1 MFDIRKHEP
10 LWGKWYIDSLLGRG
24 AFGSVYKVHQ
34 EEFNKTRF
42 SAVKILSIPRDDE
55 ELRQMIGEGLDKD
68 ALKAYLHVCVTS
80 ILSEIDLMSQF
91 SGNSHFVSLMDHEII
106 ERTGSIGWDI
116 LMRMEL
122 LTSLADRTAAQ
133 PLSPAETIK
142 MGIHICRALEL
153 CAQNR
158 IIHRDIKPANIF
170 VSPYGEYKLG
180 DFGIAR
186 TLDQTLAN
194 LSQKG
199 TNAYMAPEVFKHEP
213 YGPCADIC
221 SLGIVM
227 YRCLNHNRIPFLPD
241 YPKPI
246 MPQDRETALLRRMN
260 GETVPDLVSEG
271 ISSGLNTLVLQ
282 ACACDPRDRF
292 ESPTHMRQAL
302 EALEVPEAAK
312 DLTSAVSLRS
322 WSVEATRDPYT
333 KRNRSS
339 SSDPTANSRSDRKNR
354 RRLIAIVSIASL
366 VIIMAGSWFLY
377 SVIPHPSAQ
386 WEIRSYG
393 PNPGPD
399 TFTRNTDTMLTTRGE
414 KGDLWGTSSS
424 SNNLNNIFLTD
435 TPSGDYEFQ
444 IVLTFEPTENHQAA
458 GLAVILD
465 ADNYLILLRRFHSL
479 YGGRVIQFISESEG
493 KGGSEREHE
502 IPDTFSE
509 KIHLRITKKGEEY
522 RGYVS
527 NNGQEWV
534 LVAKQAGPEA
544 KMNTHVTDGHMTNE
558 PSSKTKIGFLS
569 KGFTS
574 STERILIWQNFTVN
588 GKSVPFSGL

>member
-1 MFDIRKHEP
+1 MFDIRMHEP

-24 AFGSVYKVHQ
+24 AYGSVYKVRQ

-42 SAVKILSIPRDDE
+42 SAVKVLSIPRDDE

-68 ALKAYLHVCVTS
+68 ALKAYLHVCVTN

-153 CAQNR
+153 CAQKR

-260 GETVPDLVSEG
+260 GETVPALVSEG
-271 ISSGLNTLVLQ
+271 ISSGLNALVLQ

-292 ESPTHMRQAL
+292 ESPTHMRKAL
-302 EALEVPEAAK
+302 EALEVPEAINNGTA
-312 DLTSAVSLRS
+312 TSDHSA
-322 WSVEATRDPYT
+322 AAH
-333 KRNRSS
+333 NRT
-339 SSDPTANSRSDRKNR
+339 DKKNR
-354 RRLIAIVSIASL
+354 RRLMAVCSL
-366 VIIMAGSWFLY
+366 TALLILAGSWFLY
-377 SVIPHPSAQ
+377 AALRHPNTAESPLNTAPR
-386 WEIRSYG
+386 WKVVREKPEKYTVDS
-393 PNPGPD
+393 D
-399 TFTRNTDTMLTTRGE
+399 TQITVQGGW
-414 KGDLWGTSSS
+414 GDLWRST
-424 SNNLNNIFLTD
+424 NDAENIFLTD
-435 TPSGDYEFQ
+435 IPPGDYEFQ
-444 IVLTFEPTENHQAA
+444 TKLTFKPTGNYQAV
-458 GLAVILD
+458 GLIVYLD
-465 ADNYLILLRRFHSL
+465 DDNYLALIRRHNTV
-479 YGGRVIQFISESEG
+479 YGSNTARNIQFISEENGVCESEALG
-493 KGGSEREHE
+493 Q
-502 IPDTFSE
+502 IADTFNE
-509 KIHLRITKKGEEY
+509 TIYLRIKKEGSSY
-522 RGYVS
+522 KGSVS
-527 NNGQEWV
+527 NDGRSW
-534 LVAKQAGPEA
+534 
-544 KMNTHVTDGHMTNE
+544 TDVTTTRTN
-558 PSSKTKIGFLS
+558 PSATNNPDSKIGFLS
-569 KGFTS
+569 KGFRS
-574 STERILIWQNFTVN
+574 DLDVVWENFSVN
-588 GKSVPFSGL
+588 GTVIPYSGI